1 MALRA
6 LGAGWEDVVPELRL
20 SVRDLRKTFHPGL
33 FEAPVAALKGVT
45 FEVERGEIF
54 GFLGPNGAGKTTT
67 IKAILD
73 LVHPDAGEITVCGQP
88 HTSVEARRRLGF
100 TPEIPALYQHL
111 SGREFLRFCADL
123 LSVPHGEVDER
134 IEAVLQAVGMVA
146 HAGRAM
152 RTYSKGMLQR
162 ISLAQAL
169 LGKPELLILDEPM
182 SGLDPLGRRDVRD
195 LILEQR
201 AQGTTIFFSSHIIPD
216 VENICDRVAILVGGT
231 VRAAGSVRDLLA
243 QEAEE
248 YEVAFVG
255 ALPGALRT
263 PVTSSR
269 AGSDVSWTRVRAEHR
284 DDLVRE
290 LAQSR
295 VRLVSLVPVRSSL
308 EEFLVRTS
316 GRETS

>member
-1 MALRA
+1 M
-6 LGAGWEDVVPELRL
+6 PELL
-20 SVRDLRKTFHPGL
+20 LTVRNLRKTFHPGL
-33 FEAPVAALKGVT
+33 FETPVSALKGVT

-67 IKAILD
+67 IKAIIG
-73 LVHPDAGEITVCGQP
+73 LVRPDEGEITVCGRP

-100 TPEIPALYQHL
+100 TPETPAIYQHL
-111 SGREFLRFCADL
+111 TGREFLRFCADL
-123 LSVPHGEVDER
+123 LSVPPAEVEGR
-134 IEAVLQAVGMVA
+134 IGAELEMVGMTA
-146 HAGRAM
+146 HADRAM

-169 LGKPELLILDEPM
+169 LGRPEILILDEPM

-216 VENICDRVAILVGGT
+216 VENICDRVAILVGGE
-231 VRAAGSVRDLLA
+231 VRAVGSVRDLLA

-248 YEVAFVG
+248 YEVTFVG
-255 ALPGALRT
+255 TVPPGLAT
-263 PVTSSR
+263 PVTASR
-269 AGSDVSWTRVRAEHR
+269 SGSDVSWTRVRAEHR

-290 LAQSR
+290 LAQAR
-295 VRLVSLVPVRSSL
+295 VRLVALVPVRSSL
-308 EEFLVRTS
+308 EQFLVRTS
-316 GRETS
+316 GTSAR